1 MVYLRKRCSARDN
14 YDDRLILPFE
24 LRQRSRSRV
33 KLESGEEAVL
43 ALERGSVLRGGD
55 CLQADDGRIVRVVA
69 AAEETLKIESPS
81 VRELTRAAYHLGN
94 RHVALEI
101 GEGLLRLAYD
111 PVLARMLEGLGAATV
126 KEFAPF
132 EPEVGAYGHAGH
144 SDKEPGEHEHGATGH
159 H

>member
-33 KLESGEEAVL
+33 KLESGEEGAL

-94 RHVALEI
+94 RHVALEV
-101 GEGLLRLAYD
+101 GEGFLRLAYD
-111 PVLARMLEGLGAATV
+111 PVLARMLEGLGATTV

-144 SDKEPGEHEHGATGH
+144 SDKEHGEHEHGATGH